1 MVNSTKNIAV
11 LILAA
16 GTSSRMKDIKQLLKI
31 NNKTLL
37 ENTITTVENVFTENI
52 YCILGANAKKIQQA
66 TTTKTT
72 TFLFNK
78 HFKKG
83 LSTSIVC
90 GMQHLKKQLLPLDAV
105 LVVLADQPEVNEGY
119 LQELTTT
126 FKKNKHQIIAS
137 DYHKN
142 SGVPAIFPKKYFE
155 ELLLLEGDKGAKKF
169 LQKYLSNTITIKRK
183 HPFKD
188 LDTQEEYLSYI
199 KSI

>member
-155 ELLLLEGDKGAKKF
+155 ELLLLEGDKGAKK
-169 LQKYLSNTITIKRK
+169 YLNSNIDNVLSPKKNTNLIDI
-183 HPFKD
+183 
-188 LDTQEEYLSYI
+188 DTLEELKLFINS
-199 KSI
+199 